1 MEEISI
7 VYHDKNMPKLKQI
20 ENGNWID
27 LYTIE
32 DVNFLKGDFQ
42 LISLGVSMKIPDG
55 YEAIVIPR
63 SSTFLKYGIIQANSV
78 GLIDTS
84 YCGNNDIWKFPAYA
98 TRNTRIPKYTRI
110 CQFRILKSMDKINF
124 VETESLGN
132 CNRGGFGST
141 GD

>member
-55 YEAIVIPR
+55 YEALVIPR

-98 TRNTRIPKYTRI
+98 TKYTRI
-110 CQFRILKSMDKINF
+110 CQFRILKSMDDINF